1 MSILKRLRDIVS
13 SNINAMLDRAED
25 PEKMLEQYIRDME
38 ESYQEAKVA
47 VTQSIASKN
56 RIEAKYKKQVEEV
69 AKWEKN
75 AILAVQKG
83 EDDLARE
90 ALKRQSDAEQ
100 LRDTYK
106 VQLDEQTAEV
116 ENLKSVLAKLESKL
130 DEAKNKK
137 DLLITQAKNA
147 KAQKKI
153 YDTMSKVGNEHATR
167 GFDKMADKVEQMV
180 AEAKAS
186 AEINTDSLEE
196 RFAALQENGGEID
209 DRLAALKAKL
219 NTDKEEQ

>member
-1 MSILKRLRDIVS
+1 MLKRVRDILS
-13 SNINAMLDRAED
+13 SNINALLDKAED

-47 VTQSIASKN
+47 VTQAIASKN
-56 RIEAKYKKQVEEV
+56 RIEAKYNKQVEEV

-83 EDDLARE
+83 QDDLAKE
-90 ALKRQSDAEQ
+90 ALKRQADAEK

-106 VQLDEQTAEV
+106 AQLDQQSAEV
-116 ENLKSVLAKLESKL
+116 ENLKSVLSKLESKL

-137 DLLITQAKNA
+137 ELLITQAKNA
-147 KAQKKI
+147 KAKKKI
-153 YDTMSKVGNEHATR
+153 YDTMSKIGNEHATR
-167 GFDKMADKVEQMV
+167 GFDRMADKVEQMV
-180 AEAKAS
+180 AEAQAS

-196 RFAALQENGGEID
+196 KFAALNDSSGEVE

-219 NTDKEEQ
+219 NADKE

>member
-56 RIEAKYKKQVEEV
+56 RIEVKYKKQVEEV

>member
-1 MSILKRLRDIVS
+1 MSMLKRVRDILS
-13 SNINAMLDRAED
+13 SNINALLDKAED

-47 VTQSIASKN
+47 VTQAIASKN
-56 RIEAKYKKQVEEV
+56 RIEAKYNKQVEEV

-83 EDDLARE
+83 QDDLAKE
-90 ALKRQSDAEQ
+90 ALKRQADAEK

-106 VQLDEQTAEV
+106 AQLDQQSAEV
-116 ENLKSVLAKLESKL
+116 ENLKSVLSKLESKL

-137 DLLITQAKNA
+137 ELLITQAKNA
-147 KAQKKI
+147 KAKKKI
-153 YDTMSKVGNEHATR
+153 YDTMSKIGNEHATR
-167 GFDKMADKVEQMV
+167 GFDRMADKVEQMV
-180 AEAKAS
+180 AEAQAS

-196 RFAALQENGGEID
+196 KFAALNDSSGEVE

-219 NTDKEEQ
+219 NADKE

>member
-1 MSILKRLRDIVS
+1 M
-13 SNINAMLDRAED
+13 
-25 PEKMLEQYIRDME
+25 
-38 ESYQEAKVA
+38 AK
-47 VTQSIASKN
+47 
-56 RIEAKYKKQVEEV
+56 
-69 AKWEKN
+69 
-75 AILAVQKG
+75 
-83 EDDLARE
+83 E
-90 ALKRQSDAEQ
+90 ALKRQADAEK

-106 VQLDEQTAEV
+106 AQLDQQSAEV
-116 ENLKSVLAKLESKL
+116 ENLKSVLSKLESKL

-137 DLLITQAKNA
+137 ELLITQAKNA

-186 AEINTDSLEE
+186 AELNTDSLEE
-196 RFAALQENGGEID
+196 KFAALQNDGGEVE

-219 NTDKEEQ
+219 NANKE

>member
-1 MSILKRLRDIVS
+1 MSILQRLRDIVS
-13 SNINAMLDRAED
+13 SNINALLDKAED

-38 ESYQEAKVA
+38 ESYQEAKAAVA
-47 VTQSIASKN
+47 QAIASKN
-56 RIEAKYKKQVEEV
+56 RIEAKYNKQVEEV
-69 AKWEKN
+69 EKWEKN

-83 EDDLARE
+83 QDELAKE
-90 ALKRQSDAEQ
+90 ALKRQADAEK

-106 VQLDEQTAEV
+106 AQLDQQSAEV
-116 ENLKSVLAKLESKL
+116 ENLKSVLSKLESKL

-137 DLLITQAKNA
+137 ELLITQAKNA

-186 AEINTDSLEE
+186 AELNTDSLEE
-196 RFAALQENGGEID
+196 KFAALQNDGGEVE

-219 NTDKEEQ
+219 NANKE

>member
-1 MSILKRLRDIVS
+1 MSMLKRVRDILS
-13 SNINAMLDRAED
+13 SNINALLDKAED

-47 VTQSIASKN
+47 VTQAIASKN
-56 RIEAKYKKQVEEV
+56 RIEAKYNKQVEEV

-83 EDDLARE
+83 QDDLAKE
-90 ALKRQSDAEQ
+90 ALKRQADAEK

-106 VQLDEQTAEV
+106 AQLDQQSAEV
-116 ENLKSVLAKLESKL
+116 ENLKSVLSKLESKL

-137 DLLITQAKNA
+137 ELLITQAKNA

-186 AEINTDSLEE
+186 AELNTDSLEE
-196 RFAALQENGGEID
+196 KFAALQNDGGEVE

-219 NTDKEEQ
+219 NANKE